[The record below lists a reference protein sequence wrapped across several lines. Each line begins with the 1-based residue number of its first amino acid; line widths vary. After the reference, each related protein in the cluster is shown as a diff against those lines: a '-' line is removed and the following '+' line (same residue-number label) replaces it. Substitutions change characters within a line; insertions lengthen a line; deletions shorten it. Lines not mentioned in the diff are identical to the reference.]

1 MPIVQYGATRSGSTF
16 QFIVLC
22 LAARLA
28 MRRLGASSARAL
40 EKVRCL
46 YDDGATA
53 AWHDSA
59 PVVIK
64 THSSPRM
71 ACTRRPCLVFTSIG
85 STSRQAVKWHRPAYQ
100 QVAEDLRIR
109 PLAEVAAYR
118 TFFNLSDGELTAMQ
132 AYLRY
137 WMVLRQCCGSQMS
150 VQQRLLLHGCA
161 QHTNIAMDADSLGWP
176 ACEMYSLKQV
186 TRRLSRT
193 SLFPLIGIGFVQAI
207 DQLPWAMGGT
217 MVNTTHAA
225 AQMASYCKREHHAI
239 VRGQDFNGQA
249 FDGCDNLRKFPIGRP
264 RTGKGDPAPTAATKN
279 LWPTMRSSASEP
291 FHPARSG
298 SGGYGSQVGQDNAV
312 LRLFADPT
320 RRHARPTRFF
330 VDIAANSP
338 LLFSNTV
345 RLEDTGAWR
354 GLCIDASRQ
363 FKTAF
368 RTFARSCEFVEA
380 AMGEPGSTVIFRE
393 LRTHR
398 ARAEHAWLHG
408 VSGIV
413 PTRDAPT
420 TWGGEGNVTASLSV
434 AQLRAMD
441 VDVRHHRIA
450 ATSLTRVLDANRAP
464 FVIDYLSLDVE
475 GVEETVLRGL
485 FGSRYT
491 MAVLT
496 IERPTSACKAILRR
510 AGMRF
515 KASLGRF
522 GEELWVND
530 ALLAARVAENRRPP
544 PPAASVPATLQFTCQ
559 RDVHAGGLCL
569 HGACPHKNVEAERC
583 RAMCAHKRACGSF
596 MHNRYGECYLK
607 TNELTTRADLA
618 THGTVACAKLNAAAA
633 DWRRST
639 WPFSGFYRLGDSF
652 WCSPLRQPQLN
663 RQEFYCGGLDAVN
676 VRRQWPGSLIDKYAQ
691 LASKLAERHQRRL
704 APRIALLANII
715 GNSTLAADACGE
727 PHPSPSSCVFH
738 VRLGD
743 VFRDCTGGAGDCTN
757 RTAAE
762 LWEAQGRSWRATIG
776 ERKIRTRTH
785 FEQALNNLPKR
796 IDTVVIV
803 GAALVAGPSKESDY
817 VELLAAFLESRGM
830 RVQRRVQTRV
840 AVDGFDHAKT
850 DCEILHMT
858 AATCY
863 LPSAGG
869 FSNVV
874 GRLVK
879 HRGGTVLLGAG
890 TLGEGLLGEEI

>member
-137 WMVLRQCCGSQMS
+137 WMVRAVLRIANVGPAKIAPPWLRTTHEHCDGRRQM
-150 VQQRLLLHGCA
+150 
-161 QHTNIAMDADSLGWP
+161 
-176 ACEMYSLKQV
+176 YKQV

-515 KASLGRF
+515 NASLGRF

-530 ALLAARVAENRRPP
+530 
-544 PPAASVPATLQFTCQ
+544 TL
-559 RDVHAGGLCL
+559 
-569 HGACPHKNVEAERC
+569 
-583 RAMCAHKRACGSF
+583 
-596 MHNRYGECYLK
+596 
-607 TNELTTRADLA
+607 
-618 THGTVACAKLNAAAA
+618 
-633 DWRRST
+633 
-639 WPFSGFYRLGDSF
+639 
-652 WCSPLRQPQLN
+652 
-663 RQEFYCGGLDAVN
+663 
-676 VRRQWPGSLIDKYAQ
+676 
-691 LASKLAERHQRRL
+691 
-704 APRIALLANII
+704 
-715 GNSTLAADACGE
+715 
-727 PHPSPSSCVFH
+727 
-738 VRLGD
+738 
-743 VFRDCTGGAGDCTN
+743 
-757 RTAAE
+757 
-762 LWEAQGRSWRATIG
+762 
-776 ERKIRTRTH
+776 
-785 FEQALNNLPKR
+785 
-796 IDTVVIV
+796 
-803 GAALVAGPSKESDY
+803 
-817 VELLAAFLESRGM
+817 
-830 RVQRRVQTRV
+830 
-840 AVDGFDHAKT
+840 
-850 DCEILHMT
+850 
-858 AATCY
+858 
-863 LPSAGG
+863 SAGG
-869 FSNVV
+869 GEPASAAAGCERTGDAAVHLAC
-874 GRLVK
+874 GWSMPP
-879 HRGGTVLLGAG
+879 RGLPA
-890 TLGEGLLGEEI
+890 